1 MITFEN
7 DLYINCDTLI
17 IEANILYNIIKINGY
32 LNLHKDDIFY
42 IDTMNNYINNYFLF
56 KKKQIIQYID
66 DLIEYNNNL
75 FL

>member
-1 MITFEN
+1 MIIFEN

-66 DLIEYNNNL
+66 DLTEYNNKL
-75 FL
+75 LL